1 MNDDYDGDDHGL
13 AAYDD
18 DDDDE
23 KWCPNNPRNA

>member
-1 MNDDYDGDDHGL
+1 MNDDYDGGDHGL

-18 DDDDE
+18 DEDE

>member
-13 AAYDD
+13 ATYDD